1 MKLDKILLE
10 NNKYLI
16 QNYQRFPI
24 EMIKGDG
31 SYVWDS
37 KGKKYLDFISGIFE
51 TLFKLSS
58 KIFSNSS

>member
-1 MKLDKILLE
+1 MKLDKILLQ
-10 NNKYLI
+10 NNKYLL

-37 KGKKYLDFISGIFE
+37 KGKKYLDFIN
-51 TLFKLSS
+51 
-58 KIFSNSS
+58 SNNYRIRDIDLN

>member
-24 EMIKGDG
+24 EMIKGMG
-31 SYVWDS
+31 LQREEEFRFYFWYSR
-37 KGKKYLDFISGIFE
+37 KQLG
-51 TLFKLSS
+51 T
-58 KIFSNSS
+58 